1 MSKIASDC
9 SLYHEVQT
17 HGQCGKHTLNNL
29 LQGPVFSTA
38 DLDAIA
44 ECLCRITQ
52 ENLQTVVWKNP
63 YKSPLG
69 MGFYDVSVLEAA
81 LAQQQCTLSW
91 FDARHNIADCL
102 SEQTES
108 MVGLIA
114 HVPTS
119 FRWVPFWKGQHWFG
133 ILRLSNGE
141 FIDMDSRLSEP
152 VALGGFQMRKKNR
165 THKKPDESENPNAP
179 KIPKTFVM
187 RSGEVGH
194 SVMGLVGD
202 IRRLMEPN
210 TATKLR
216 ERKNNRLRD
225 FVAVAGPLG
234 VTHFVILSRTD
245 HGTNMRIARLPRG
258 PTLSFQVKTYSLAK
272 DIAAM
277 QKAPKS
283 PGLEFHMAPLL
294 VLNNF
299 GDSNEMKLMS
309 TVFQNMFPPI
319 NIQTMQLAD
328 ARRVVLLN
336 YNSETKNL
344 DFRHYNISI
353 KPVGISKSIKRVIT
367 TDVPDLQGFDDI
379 SDYVLRGAFASESDV
394 EDGPE
399 ATVTLGQDYVGRNNR
414 KQDQRAIKLVEL
426 GPRME
431 LKLVKI
437 QAGMCDGEVLYHDF
451 IKRSPEELKA
461 QKTERNKK
469 LQEKAARRKAQE
481 LNVAKKKAEKA
492 AAKEA
497 HRLAT
502 GGAPR
507 QPDEEENEDEDMDN
521 KDANGKRKRSDD
533 GNDGDDSD
541 VAQEDQFDDDSDNYS
556 DMGDMA
562 PQFSDED
569 EGDYS
574 GEDNDHMEGFSDDE

>member
-1 MSKIASDC
+1 M
-9 SLYHEVQT
+9 
-17 HGQCGKHTLNNL
+17 GK
-29 LQGPVFSTA
+29 A
-38 DLDAIA
+38 
-44 ECLCRITQ
+44 
-52 ENLQTVVWKNP
+52 
-63 YKSPLG
+63 
-69 MGFYDVSVLEAA
+69 
-81 LAQQQCTLSW
+81 
-91 FDARHNIADCL
+91 
-102 SEQTES
+102 
-108 MVGLIA
+108 
-114 HVPTS
+114 
-119 FRWVPFWKGQHWFG
+119 
-133 ILRLSNGE
+133 
-141 FIDMDSRLSEP
+141 
-152 VALGGFQMRKKNR
+152 RKKNR
-165 THKKPDESENPNAP
+165 THAKPEEGENPNAV
-179 KIPKTFVM
+179 KVPKTFVM
-187 RSGEVGH
+187 RSGEVGS

-234 VTHFVILSRTD
+234 VTHFVILSRTE
-245 HGTNMRIARLPRG
+245 HGTNMRISRVPRG

-283 PGLEFHMAPLL
+283 PGLEFQVAPLL

-336 YNSETKNL
+336 YNSETKHI
-344 DFRHYNISI
+344 DFRHYNVSV

-367 TDVPDLQGFDDI
+367 TAVPDLKGFDDI

-394 EDGPE
+394 EDGPDS
-399 ATVTLGQDYVGRNNR
+399 TVTLGQDYVGRNNR
-414 KQDQRAIKLVEL
+414 RQDQRAIKLVEL

-461 QKTERNKK
+461 QKAERQKK
-469 LQEKAARRKAQE
+469 AQEKAARRKAQE
-481 LNVAKKKAEKA
+481 ANVVKKKAEKA
-492 AAKEA
+492 AEKEA
-497 HRLAT
+497 HRIAT

-507 QPDEEENEDEDMDN
+507 KAGEDEDDEEEAHD
-521 KDANGKRKRSDD
+521 GKRKRAADD
-533 GNDGDDSD
+533 
-541 VAQEDQFDDDSDNYS
+541 EDEEEEEQDEEEQYQDDSDNYS
-556 DMGDMA
+556 DMGDLA
-562 PQFSDED
+562 PQFSDDED
-569 EGDYS
+569 EGAFS
-574 GEDNDHMEGFSDDE
+574 GEDDDHMEGLSDDE

>member
-1 MSKIASDC
+1 M
-9 SLYHEVQT
+9 
-17 HGQCGKHTLNNL
+17 GK
-29 LQGPVFSTA
+29 A
-38 DLDAIA
+38 
-44 ECLCRITQ
+44 
-52 ENLQTVVWKNP
+52 
-63 YKSPLG
+63 
-69 MGFYDVSVLEAA
+69 
-81 LAQQQCTLSW
+81 
-91 FDARHNIADCL
+91 
-102 SEQTES
+102 
-108 MVGLIA
+108 
-114 HVPTS
+114 
-119 FRWVPFWKGQHWFG
+119 
-133 ILRLSNGE
+133 
-141 FIDMDSRLSEP
+141 
-152 VALGGFQMRKKNR
+152 RKKSR
-165 THKKPDESENPNAP
+165 THKKADEGENPNAP
-179 KIPKTFVM
+179 KVPKTFVM

-194 SVMGLVGD
+194 SVMHLVSD

-234 VTHFVILSRTD
+234 VTHFVILSRTE
-245 HGTNMRIARLPRG
+245 HGTNLRISRVPRG

-283 PGLEFHMAPLL
+283 PGLEFHVAPLL

-336 YNSETKNL
+336 YNSETKHI
-344 DFRHYNISI
+344 DFRHYNVSV

-379 SDYVLRGAFASESDV
+379 SDYVLRGAFASESDI

-399 ATVTLGQDYVGRNNR
+399 STVTLGQDYIGRNNR

-431 LKLVKI
+431 LRLVKI
-437 QAGMCDGEVLYHDF
+437 QAGMCDGEVLFHDY
-451 IKRSPEELKA
+451 IKRTPEELKA
-461 QKTERNKK
+461 QKSEREKK
-469 LQEKAARRKAQE
+469 MQQKAARRMEQE
-481 LNVAKKKAEKA
+481 ANVIKKKAEKE
-492 AAKEA
+492 AAKEK

-507 QPDEEENEDEDMDN
+507 KPEGENDDDEEEDVENT
-521 KDANGKRKRSDD
+521 KGKRKRGVQDD
-533 GNDGDDSD
+533 EDEDEDEDGEE
-541 VAQEDQFDDDSDNYS
+541 QYNDDSDNYS

-562 PQFSDED
+562 PQFSDEG
-569 EGDYS
+569 EFSGD
-574 GEDNDHMEGFSDDE
+574 DDDQMEGFSDDDDLE

>member
-1 MSKIASDC
+1 M
-9 SLYHEVQT
+9 
-17 HGQCGKHTLNNL
+17 GK
-29 LQGPVFSTA
+29 G
-38 DLDAIA
+38 
-44 ECLCRITQ
+44 
-52 ENLQTVVWKNP
+52 
-63 YKSPLG
+63 
-69 MGFYDVSVLEAA
+69 
-81 LAQQQCTLSW
+81 
-91 FDARHNIADCL
+91 
-102 SEQTES
+102 
-108 MVGLIA
+108 
-114 HVPTS
+114 
-119 FRWVPFWKGQHWFG
+119 
-133 ILRLSNGE
+133 
-141 FIDMDSRLSEP
+141 
-152 VALGGFQMRKKNR
+152 RKKSR
-165 THKKPDESENPNAP
+165 THKKVEEGENPNAP
-179 KIPKTFVM
+179 KTPKTFVM

-194 SVMGLVGD
+194 SVMGLVND

-245 HGTNMRIARLPRG
+245 HGTNMRIARVPRG

-283 PGLEFHMAPLL
+283 PGLEFHVAPLL

-336 YNSETKNL
+336 YNSETKHL
-344 DFRHYNISI
+344 DFRHYNVSV

-367 TDVPDLQGFDDI
+367 TDVPDLKGFEDI

-394 EDGPE
+394 EDGPDS
-399 ATVTLGQDYVGRNNR
+399 TVTLGQDYVGRNNR
-414 KQDQRAIKLVEL
+414 RQDQRAIKLVEL

-437 QAGMCDGEVLYHDF
+437 QGGMCDGEVLYHDF

-461 QKTERNKK
+461 QKAERQKK
-469 LQEKAARRKAQE
+469 MQEKAARRKAQE
-481 LNVAKKKAEKA
+481 VNVAKKKAEKA
-492 AAKEA
+492 AEKEA
-497 HRLAT
+497 HRIAT

-507 QPDEEENEDEDMDN
+507 KPEDEDEEDDGES
-521 KDANGKRKRSDD
+521 KEANGKRKRAVDE
-533 GNDGDDSD
+533 
-541 VAQEDQFDDDSDNYS
+541 EDEDEEAEEQYDEESDNYS

-562 PQFSDED
+562 QAFSDDE

-574 GEDNDHMEGFSDDE
+574 GEDDDQMEGFSDDDE

>member
-1 MSKIASDC
+1 MD
-9 SLYHEVQT
+9 
-17 HGQCGKHTLNNL
+17 
-29 LQGPVFSTA
+29 
-38 DLDAIA
+38 
-44 ECLCRITQ
+44 
-52 ENLQTVVWKNP
+52 
-63 YKSPLG
+63 
-69 MGFYDVSVLEAA
+69 
-81 LAQQQCTLSW
+81 
-91 FDARHNIADCL
+91 IADCL

-152 VALGGFQMRKKNR
+152 VALGGFQMTIDFLNDILHNGGRLFLIHRTSGTEAEELTEATMRKKNR

-533 GNDGDDSD
+533 GDDSDDSD

>member
-1 MSKIASDC
+1 M
-9 SLYHEVQT
+9 
-17 HGQCGKHTLNNL
+17 GK
-29 LQGPVFSTA
+29 A
-38 DLDAIA
+38 
-44 ECLCRITQ
+44 
-52 ENLQTVVWKNP
+52 
-63 YKSPLG
+63 
-69 MGFYDVSVLEAA
+69 
-81 LAQQQCTLSW
+81 
-91 FDARHNIADCL
+91 
-102 SEQTES
+102 
-108 MVGLIA
+108 
-114 HVPTS
+114 
-119 FRWVPFWKGQHWFG
+119 
-133 ILRLSNGE
+133 
-141 FIDMDSRLSEP
+141 
-152 VALGGFQMRKKNR
+152 RKKNR
-165 THKKPDESENPNAP
+165 THAKPEEGENPNAV
-179 KIPKTFVM
+179 KVPKTFVM
-187 RSGEVGH
+187 RSGEVGS

-234 VTHFVILSRTD
+234 VTHFVILSRTE
-245 HGTNMRIARLPRG
+245 HGTNMRISRVPRG

-283 PGLEFHMAPLL
+283 PGLEFHVAPLL

-336 YNSETKNL
+336 YNSETKHI
-344 DFRHYNISI
+344 DFRHYNVSI

-367 TDVPDLQGFDDI
+367 TAVSDLKGFDDI

-394 EDGPE
+394 EDGPDS
-399 ATVTLGQDYVGRNNR
+399 TVTLGQDYVGRNNR

-461 QKTERNKK
+461 QKAERQKK
-469 LQEKAARRKAQE
+469 VQEKAARRKTQE
-481 LNVAKKKAEKA
+481 ANVVKKKAEKA
-492 AAKEA
+492 AEKEA
-497 HRLAT
+497 HRIAT

-507 QPDEEENEDEDMDN
+507 KDEDDEEEEEAN
-521 KDANGKRKRSDD
+521 KDGKRKRAADD
-533 GNDGDDSD
+533 EDDE
-541 VAQEDQFDDDSDNYS
+541 AEDEEEQYQDDSDNYS

-562 PQFSDED
+562 PQFSDDED
-569 EGDYS
+569 EGAYS
-574 GEDNDHMEGFSDDE
+574 GEDDDQMEGLSDDE

>member
-1 MSKIASDC
+1 M
-9 SLYHEVQT
+9 
-17 HGQCGKHTLNNL
+17 GK
-29 LQGPVFSTA
+29 A
-38 DLDAIA
+38 
-44 ECLCRITQ
+44 
-52 ENLQTVVWKNP
+52 
-63 YKSPLG
+63 
-69 MGFYDVSVLEAA
+69 
-81 LAQQQCTLSW
+81 
-91 FDARHNIADCL
+91 
-102 SEQTES
+102 
-108 MVGLIA
+108 
-114 HVPTS
+114 
-119 FRWVPFWKGQHWFG
+119 
-133 ILRLSNGE
+133 
-141 FIDMDSRLSEP
+141 
-152 VALGGFQMRKKNR
+152 RKKNR
-165 THKKPDESENPNAP
+165 THKKAEEGENPNAA
-179 KIPKTFVM
+179 KVPKTFVM

-194 SVMGLVGD
+194 SVMGLVND

-245 HGTNMRIARLPRG
+245 HGTNLRIARVPRG
-258 PTLSFQVKTYSLAK
+258 PTLSFQIKTYSLAK

-283 PGLEFHMAPLL
+283 PGLEFHVAPLL

-319 NIQTMQLAD
+319 NIQTMQLSE

-336 YNSETKNL
+336 YNSETKHI
-344 DFRHYNISI
+344 DFRHYNVSV

-367 TDVPDLQGFDDI
+367 TDVPDLQGFEDI

-394 EDGPE
+394 EDGPDS
-399 ATVTLGQDYVGRNNR
+399 TVTLGQDYIGRNNR

-431 LKLVKI
+431 LKLIKI
-437 QAGMCDGEVLYHDF
+437 QAGLCDGEVLYHDF

-461 QKTERNKK
+461 QKAERQKK
-469 LQEKAARRKAQE
+469 MQEKAARRKEQE
-481 LNVAKKKAEKA
+481 LNVAKKKAEKE

-497 HRLAT
+497 HRIAT

-507 QPDEEENEDEDMDN
+507 KAEDEDEDEDEEDS
-521 KDANGKRKRSDD
+521 KSANGKRKRNDSEEGEDQ
-533 GNDGDDSD
+533 DGD
-541 VAQEDQFDDDSDNYS
+541 QEDHYNDASDDNYS

-562 PQFSDED
+562 PQFSDDDEED
-569 EGDYS
+569 FSVD
-574 GEDNDHMEGFSDDE
+574 DNDQMEGFSDDDLE

>member
-1 MSKIASDC
+1 M
-9 SLYHEVQT
+9 
-17 HGQCGKHTLNNL
+17 GK
-29 LQGPVFSTA
+29 A
-38 DLDAIA
+38 
-44 ECLCRITQ
+44 
-52 ENLQTVVWKNP
+52 
-63 YKSPLG
+63 
-69 MGFYDVSVLEAA
+69 
-81 LAQQQCTLSW
+81 
-91 FDARHNIADCL
+91 
-102 SEQTES
+102 
-108 MVGLIA
+108 
-114 HVPTS
+114 
-119 FRWVPFWKGQHWFG
+119 
-133 ILRLSNGE
+133 
-141 FIDMDSRLSEP
+141 
-152 VALGGFQMRKKNR
+152 RKKNR
-165 THKKPDESENPNAP
+165 THKKVEEGENPNAP
-179 KIPKTFVM
+179 KTPKTFVM

-194 SVMGLVGD
+194 SVMGLVND

-234 VTHFVILSRTD
+234 VTHFVILSRTE
-245 HGTNMRIARLPRG
+245 HGTNMRISRVPRG

-272 DIAAM
+272 DIIAM
-277 QKAPKS
+277 QKSPKS
-283 PGLEFHMAPLL
+283 PGLEFQVAPLL

-309 TVFQNMFPPI
+309 TIFQNMFPPI

-336 YNSETKNL
+336 YNSETKHI
-344 DFRHYNISI
+344 DFRHYNVAV

-367 TDVPDLQGFDDI
+367 TGVPDLQGFEDI

-399 ATVTLGQDYVGRNNR
+399 STVTLGQDFVGRNNR
-414 KQDQRAIKLVEL
+414 RQDQRAIKLVEL

-451 IKRSPEELKA
+451 VKRTPEELKA
-461 QKTERNKK
+461 QKAERQKK
-469 LQEKAARRKAQE
+469 SQEKAARRKTQE
-481 LNVAKKKAEKA
+481 QNVVKKKAEKA
-492 AAKEA
+492 AEKEA

-507 QPDEEENEDEDMDN
+507 KPEDDDEEEEVDT
-521 KDANGKRKRSDD
+521 KGKRKRAAQDEGEEEEEEEEEEVPEYNDSDD
-533 GNDGDDSD
+533 
-541 VAQEDQFDDDSDNYS
+541 YS

-562 PQFSDED
+562 HQFSDDD
-569 EGDYS
+569 EEEFS
-574 GEDNDHMEGFSDDE
+574 GEDDDQMEGFSDDE

>member
-1 MSKIASDC
+1 M
-9 SLYHEVQT
+9 
-17 HGQCGKHTLNNL
+17 GK
-29 LQGPVFSTA
+29 A
-38 DLDAIA
+38 
-44 ECLCRITQ
+44 
-52 ENLQTVVWKNP
+52 
-63 YKSPLG
+63 
-69 MGFYDVSVLEAA
+69 
-81 LAQQQCTLSW
+81 
-91 FDARHNIADCL
+91 
-102 SEQTES
+102 
-108 MVGLIA
+108 
-114 HVPTS
+114 
-119 FRWVPFWKGQHWFG
+119 
-133 ILRLSNGE
+133 
-141 FIDMDSRLSEP
+141 
-152 VALGGFQMRKKNR
+152 RKKNR
-165 THKKPDESENPNAP
+165 THAKPEEGENPNAV
-179 KIPKTFVM
+179 KVPKTFVM
-187 RSGEVGH
+187 RSGEVGS

-234 VTHFVILSRTD
+234 VTHFVILSRTE
-245 HGTNMRIARLPRG
+245 HGTNMRISRVPRG

-283 PGLEFHMAPLL
+283 PGLEFQVAPLL

-336 YNSETKNL
+336 YNSETKHI
-344 DFRHYNISI
+344 DFRHYNVSV

-367 TDVPDLQGFDDI
+367 TTVPDLKGFDDI

-394 EDGPE
+394 EDGPDS
-399 ATVTLGQDYVGRNNR
+399 TVTLGQDYVGRNNR

-461 QKTERNKK
+461 QKAERQKK
-469 LQEKAARRKAQE
+469 AQEKAARRKAQE
-481 LNVAKKKAEKA
+481 ANVAKKKIEKA
-492 AAKEA
+492 AEKEA
-497 HRLAT
+497 HRIAT

-507 QPDEEENEDEDMDN
+507 KDEDDEEEDETP
-521 KDANGKRKRSDD
+521 KDGKRKRAADD
-533 GNDGDDSD
+533 
-541 VAQEDQFDDDSDNYS
+541 EDEEDEDEEEQYQDDSDNYS

-562 PQFSDED
+562 PQFSDDDD
-569 EGDYS
+569 EGVYS
-574 GEDNDHMEGFSDDE
+574 GDDNDHMEGLSDDE

>member
-1 MSKIASDC
+1 
-9 SLYHEVQT
+9 
-17 HGQCGKHTLNNL
+17 
-29 LQGPVFSTA
+29 
-38 DLDAIA
+38 
-44 ECLCRITQ
+44 
-52 ENLQTVVWKNP
+52 
-63 YKSPLG
+63 
-69 MGFYDVSVLEAA
+69 
-81 LAQQQCTLSW
+81 
-91 FDARHNIADCL
+91 
-102 SEQTES
+102 
-108 MVGLIA
+108 
-114 HVPTS
+114 
-119 FRWVPFWKGQHWFG
+119 
-133 ILRLSNGE
+133 
-141 FIDMDSRLSEP
+141 
-152 VALGGFQMRKKNR
+152 
-165 THKKPDESENPNAP
+165 THKKVEEGENPNAP
-179 KIPKTFVM
+179 KTPKTFVM

-194 SVMGLVGD
+194 SVMGLVND

-245 HGTNMRIARLPRG
+245 HGTNMRIARVPRG

-283 PGLEFHMAPLL
+283 PGLEFHVAPLL

-336 YNSETKNL
+336 YNSETKHL
-344 DFRHYNISI
+344 DFRHYNVSV

-367 TDVPDLQGFDDI
+367 TDVPDLKGFEDI

-394 EDGPE
+394 EDGPDS
-399 ATVTLGQDYVGRNNR
+399 TVTLGQDYVGRNNKR
-414 KQDQRAIKLVEL
+414 QDQRAIKLVEL

-437 QAGMCDGEVLYHDF
+437 QGGMCDGEVLYHDF

-461 QKTERNKK
+461 QKAERQKK
-469 LQEKAARRKAQE
+469 MQEKAARRKAQE
-481 LNVAKKKAEKA
+481 VNVAKKKAEKA
-492 AAKEA
+492 AEKEA
-497 HRLAT
+497 HRIAT

-507 QPDEEENEDEDMDN
+507 KPEDEDDEDEDVES
-521 KDANGKRKRSDD
+521 KEANGKRKRAVDEEEEEDEEEDAEEQYDD
-533 GNDGDDSD
+533 
-541 VAQEDQFDDDSDNYS
+541 ESDNYS

-562 PQFSDED
+562 QPFSDD
-569 EGDYS
+569 EEGVYS
-574 GEDNDHMEGFSDDE
+574 GEDDDQMEGFSDDDE

>member
-1 MSKIASDC
+1 M
-9 SLYHEVQT
+9 
-17 HGQCGKHTLNNL
+17 GK
-29 LQGPVFSTA
+29 G
-38 DLDAIA
+38 
-44 ECLCRITQ
+44 
-52 ENLQTVVWKNP
+52 
-63 YKSPLG
+63 
-69 MGFYDVSVLEAA
+69 
-81 LAQQQCTLSW
+81 
-91 FDARHNIADCL
+91 
-102 SEQTES
+102 
-108 MVGLIA
+108 
-114 HVPTS
+114 
-119 FRWVPFWKGQHWFG
+119 
-133 ILRLSNGE
+133 
-141 FIDMDSRLSEP
+141 
-152 VALGGFQMRKKNR
+152 RKKSR
-165 THKKPDESENPNAP
+165 THKKVEEGENPNAP
-179 KIPKTFVM
+179 KTPKTFVM

-194 SVMGLVGD
+194 SVMGLVND

-245 HGTNMRIARLPRG
+245 HGTNMRIARVPRG

-283 PGLEFHMAPLL
+283 PGLEFHVAPLL

-336 YNSETKNL
+336 YNSETKHL
-344 DFRHYNISI
+344 DFRHYNVSV

-367 TDVPDLQGFDDI
+367 TDVPDLKGFEDI

-394 EDGPE
+394 EDGPDS
-399 ATVTLGQDYVGRNNR
+399 TVTLGQDYVGRNNKR
-414 KQDQRAIKLVEL
+414 QDQRAIKLVEL

-437 QAGMCDGEVLYHDF
+437 QGGMCDGEVLYHDF

-461 QKTERNKK
+461 QKAERQKK

-481 LNVAKKKAEKA
+481 VNVAKKKAEKA
-492 AAKEA
+492 AEKEA
-497 HRLAT
+497 HRIAT

-507 QPDEEENEDEDMDN
+507 KPEDEDEEDEDN
-521 KDANGKRKRSDD
+521 DSKDANGKRKRT
-533 GNDGDDSD
+533 
-541 VAQEDQFDDDSDNYS
+541 DDDEDEEEEAEEQYDDESDNYS

-562 PQFSDED
+562 QQFSDDE

-574 GEDNDHMEGFSDDE
+574 GEDDDQMEGLSDDDE

>member
-1 MSKIASDC
+1 M
-9 SLYHEVQT
+9 
-17 HGQCGKHTLNNL
+17 GK
-29 LQGPVFSTA
+29 G
-38 DLDAIA
+38 
-44 ECLCRITQ
+44 
-52 ENLQTVVWKNP
+52 
-63 YKSPLG
+63 
-69 MGFYDVSVLEAA
+69 
-81 LAQQQCTLSW
+81 
-91 FDARHNIADCL
+91 
-102 SEQTES
+102 
-108 MVGLIA
+108 
-114 HVPTS
+114 
-119 FRWVPFWKGQHWFG
+119 
-133 ILRLSNGE
+133 
-141 FIDMDSRLSEP
+141 
-152 VALGGFQMRKKNR
+152 RKKSR
-165 THKKPDESENPNAP
+165 THKKVEEGENPNAP
-179 KIPKTFVM
+179 KTPKTFVM

-194 SVMGLVGD
+194 SVMGLVND

-245 HGTNMRIARLPRG
+245 HGTNMRIARVPRG

-283 PGLEFHMAPLL
+283 PGLEFHVAPLL

-336 YNSETKNL
+336 YNSETKHL
-344 DFRHYNISI
+344 DFRHYNVSV

-367 TDVPDLQGFDDI
+367 TDVPDLKGFEDI

-394 EDGPE
+394 EDGPDS
-399 ATVTLGQDYVGRNNR
+399 TVTLGQDYVGRNNKR
-414 KQDQRAIKLVEL
+414 QDQRAIKLVEL

-461 QKTERNKK
+461 QKAERQKK
-469 LQEKAARRKAQE
+469 MQEKAARRKAQE
-481 LNVAKKKAEKA
+481 VNMAKKKAEKA
-492 AAKEA
+492 AEKEA
-497 HRLAT
+497 HRIAT

-507 QPDEEENEDEDMDN
+507 KPEDEDEEDEDVDS
-521 KDANGKRKRSDD
+521 KEANGKRKRTDD
-533 GNDGDDSD
+533 GEDEEDEDEAEEQYDD
-541 VAQEDQFDDDSDNYS
+541 ESDNYS
-556 DMGDMA
+556 DMGDLA
-562 PQFSDED
+562 QQFSDD
-569 EGDYS
+569 EEGEYS
-574 GEDNDHMEGFSDDE
+574 GEDDDQMEGLSDDDDE

>member
-1 MSKIASDC
+1 M
-9 SLYHEVQT
+9 
-17 HGQCGKHTLNNL
+17 GK
-29 LQGPVFSTA
+29 G
-38 DLDAIA
+38 
-44 ECLCRITQ
+44 
-52 ENLQTVVWKNP
+52 
-63 YKSPLG
+63 
-69 MGFYDVSVLEAA
+69 
-81 LAQQQCTLSW
+81 
-91 FDARHNIADCL
+91 
-102 SEQTES
+102 
-108 MVGLIA
+108 
-114 HVPTS
+114 
-119 FRWVPFWKGQHWFG
+119 
-133 ILRLSNGE
+133 
-141 FIDMDSRLSEP
+141 
-152 VALGGFQMRKKNR
+152 RKKSR
-165 THKKPDESENPNAP
+165 THKKVEEGENPNAP
-179 KIPKTFVM
+179 KTPKTFVM

-194 SVMGLVGD
+194 WVMGLVND

-245 HGTNMRIARLPRG
+245 HGTNMRIARVPRG

-283 PGLEFHMAPLL
+283 PGLEFHVAPLL

-336 YNSETKNL
+336 YNSETKHL
-344 DFRHYNISI
+344 DFRHYNVSV

-367 TDVPDLQGFDDI
+367 TDVPDLKGFEDI

-394 EDGPE
+394 EDGPDS
-399 ATVTLGQDYVGRNNR
+399 TVTLGQDYVGRNNKR
-414 KQDQRAIKLVEL
+414 QDQRAIKLVEL

-437 QAGMCDGEVLYHDF
+437 QGGMCDGEVLYHDF

-461 QKTERNKK
+461 QKAERQKK

-481 LNVAKKKAEKA
+481 VNVAKKKAEKA
-492 AAKEA
+492 AEKEA
-497 HRLAT
+497 HRIAT

-507 QPDEEENEDEDMDN
+507 KPEDEDEDDEEGES
-521 KDANGKRKRSDD
+521 KEANGKRKRTEDEVEDEEKEAEEQYDD
-533 GNDGDDSD
+533 
-541 VAQEDQFDDDSDNYS
+541 ESDNYS

-562 PQFSDED
+562 QPFSDD
-569 EGDYS
+569 EEADYS
-574 GEDNDHMEGFSDDE
+574 GEDDDQMEGFSDDEE

>member
-1 MSKIASDC
+1 M
-9 SLYHEVQT
+9 
-17 HGQCGKHTLNNL
+17 GK
-29 LQGPVFSTA
+29 A
-38 DLDAIA
+38 
-44 ECLCRITQ
+44 
-52 ENLQTVVWKNP
+52 
-63 YKSPLG
+63 
-69 MGFYDVSVLEAA
+69 
-81 LAQQQCTLSW
+81 
-91 FDARHNIADCL
+91 
-102 SEQTES
+102 
-108 MVGLIA
+108 
-114 HVPTS
+114 
-119 FRWVPFWKGQHWFG
+119 
-133 ILRLSNGE
+133 
-141 FIDMDSRLSEP
+141 
-152 VALGGFQMRKKNR
+152 RKKTR
-165 THKKPDESENPNAP
+165 THKKADEGENPNAP
-179 KIPKTFVM
+179 KVPKTFVM

-194 SVMGLVGD
+194 SVMHLVSD

-234 VTHFVILSRTD
+234 VTHFVILSRTE
-245 HGTNMRIARLPRG
+245 HGTNLRISRVPRG

-283 PGLEFHMAPLL
+283 PGLEFHVAPLL

-336 YNSETKNL
+336 YNSETKHI
-344 DFRHYNISI
+344 DFRHYNVSV
-353 KPVGISKSIKRVIT
+353 KAVGISKSIKRVIN

-399 ATVTLGQDYVGRNNR
+399 STVTLGQDYIGRNNR

-431 LKLVKI
+431 LRLVKI
-437 QAGMCDGEVLYHDF
+437 QAGMCDGEVLFHDY
-451 IKRSPEELKA
+451 IKRTPEELKA
-461 QKTERNKK
+461 QKSEREKK
-469 LQEKAARRKAQE
+469 MQQKAARRKEQE
-481 LNVAKKKAEKA
+481 ANVIKKKAEKE
-492 AAKEA
+492 AAKEK

-507 QPDEEENEDEDMDN
+507 KPEEENDGDEEEDADN
-521 KDANGKRKRSDD
+521 TKGKRKRGVQDD
-533 GNDGDDSD
+533 EDEDEDEDGEE
-541 VAQEDQFDDDSDNYS
+541 QYNDDSDNYS

-562 PQFSDED
+562 PQFSDEG
-569 EGDYS
+569 EFSGD
-574 GEDNDHMEGFSDDE
+574 DDDQMEGFSDDDDLE

>member
-1 MSKIASDC
+1 M
-9 SLYHEVQT
+9 
-17 HGQCGKHTLNNL
+17 GK
-29 LQGPVFSTA
+29 A
-38 DLDAIA
+38 
-44 ECLCRITQ
+44 
-52 ENLQTVVWKNP
+52 
-63 YKSPLG
+63 
-69 MGFYDVSVLEAA
+69 
-81 LAQQQCTLSW
+81 
-91 FDARHNIADCL
+91 
-102 SEQTES
+102 
-108 MVGLIA
+108 
-114 HVPTS
+114 
-119 FRWVPFWKGQHWFG
+119 
-133 ILRLSNGE
+133 
-141 FIDMDSRLSEP
+141 
-152 VALGGFQMRKKNR
+152 RKKTR
-165 THKKPDESENPNAP
+165 THKKAEEGENPNAP
-179 KIPKTFVM
+179 KTPKTFVM

-194 SVMGLVGD
+194 SVMGLVSD

-245 HGTNMRIARLPRG
+245 HGTNMRIARVPRG

-283 PGLEFHMAPLL
+283 PGLEFHVAPLL

-336 YNSETKNL
+336 YNSETKHL
-344 DFRHYNISI
+344 DFRHYNVSV

-367 TDVPDLQGFDDI
+367 TEVPDLKGFDDI

-399 ATVTLGQDYVGRNNR
+399 STVTLGQDYIGRNNR
-414 KQDQRAIKLVEL
+414 RQDQRAIKLVEL

-437 QAGMCDGEVLYHDF
+437 QGGMCDGEVLYHDF
-451 IKRSPEELKA
+451 IKRTPEELKA
-461 QKTERNKK
+461 QKAERQKK

-492 AAKEA
+492 AEKEA
-497 HRLAT
+497 HRIAT

-507 QPDEEENEDEDMDN
+507 KPDEEKDEDEDEDEESL
-521 KDANGKRKRSDD
+521 ASNGKRKRGEEEEEDKDD
-533 GNDGDDSD
+533 H
-541 VAQEDQFDDDSDNYS
+541 DDDQYEDESDNYS

-562 PQFSDED
+562 PQFSDDED

-574 GEDNDHMEGFSDDE
+574 GEDHDQMEGFSDDDE

>member
-1 MSKIASDC
+1 M
-9 SLYHEVQT
+9 
-17 HGQCGKHTLNNL
+17 GK
-29 LQGPVFSTA
+29 A
-38 DLDAIA
+38 
-44 ECLCRITQ
+44 
-52 ENLQTVVWKNP
+52 
-63 YKSPLG
+63 
-69 MGFYDVSVLEAA
+69 
-81 LAQQQCTLSW
+81 
-91 FDARHNIADCL
+91 
-102 SEQTES
+102 
-108 MVGLIA
+108 
-114 HVPTS
+114 
-119 FRWVPFWKGQHWFG
+119 
-133 ILRLSNGE
+133 
-141 FIDMDSRLSEP
+141 
-152 VALGGFQMRKKNR
+152 RKKSR
-165 THKKPDESENPNAP
+165 THKKADEGENPNAP
-179 KIPKTFVM
+179 KVPKTFVM

-194 SVMGLVGD
+194 SVMHLVSD

-234 VTHFVILSRTD
+234 VTHFVILSRTE
-245 HGTNMRIARLPRG
+245 HGTNLRISRVPRG

-283 PGLEFHMAPLL
+283 PGLEFHVAPLL

-336 YNSETKNL
+336 YNSETKHI
-344 DFRHYNISI
+344 DFRHYNVSV

-379 SDYVLRGAFASESDV
+379 SDYVLRGAFASESDI

-399 ATVTLGQDYVGRNNR
+399 STVTLGQDYIGRNNR

-431 LKLVKI
+431 LRLVKI
-437 QAGMCDGEVLYHDF
+437 QAGMCDGEVLFHDY
-451 IKRSPEELKA
+451 IKRTPEELKA
-461 QKTERNKK
+461 QKSEREKK
-469 LQEKAARRKAQE
+469 MQQKAARRMEQE
-481 LNVAKKKAEKA
+481 ANVIKKKAEKE
-492 AAKEA
+492 AAKEK

-507 QPDEEENEDEDMDN
+507 KPEGENDDDEEEDVENT
-521 KDANGKRKRSDD
+521 KGKRKRGVQDD
-533 GNDGDDSD
+533 EDEDEDGEE
-541 VAQEDQFDDDSDNYS
+541 QYNDDSDNYS

-562 PQFSDED
+562 PQFSDEG
-569 EGDYS
+569 EFSGD
-574 GEDNDHMEGFSDDE
+574 DDDQMEGFSDDDDLE

>member
-1 MSKIASDC
+1 M
-9 SLYHEVQT
+9 
-17 HGQCGKHTLNNL
+17 GK
-29 LQGPVFSTA
+29 A
-38 DLDAIA
+38 
-44 ECLCRITQ
+44 
-52 ENLQTVVWKNP
+52 
-63 YKSPLG
+63 
-69 MGFYDVSVLEAA
+69 
-81 LAQQQCTLSW
+81 
-91 FDARHNIADCL
+91 
-102 SEQTES
+102 
-108 MVGLIA
+108 
-114 HVPTS
+114 
-119 FRWVPFWKGQHWFG
+119 
-133 ILRLSNGE
+133 
-141 FIDMDSRLSEP
+141 
-152 VALGGFQMRKKNR
+152 RKKTR
-165 THKKPDESENPNAP
+165 THKKAEEGENPNAP
-179 KIPKTFVM
+179 KTPKTFVM

-194 SVMGLVGD
+194 SVMGLVND

-245 HGTNMRIARLPRG
+245 HGTNLRISRIPRG

-283 PGLEFHMAPLL
+283 PGLEFHVAPLL

-336 YNSETKNL
+336 YNSETKHI
-344 DFRHYNISI
+344 DFRHYNVSV

-394 EDGPE
+394 EDGPDS
-399 ATVTLGQDYVGRNNR
+399 TVTLGQDYIGRNNR

-431 LKLVKI
+431 LRLVKI

-461 QKTERNKK
+461 QKVEREKK
-469 LQEKAARRKAQE
+469 MQEKAARRKAQE
-481 LNVAKKKAEKA
+481 ANVAKKKTEKE

-497 HRLAT
+497 HRIAT

-507 QPDEEENEDEDMDN
+507 KPEQEEEDEEEETT
-521 KDANGKRKRSDD
+521 NGKRKR
-533 GNDGDDSD
+533 ND
-541 VAQEDQFDDDSDNYS
+541 QEEDEDADEQYNDDSDNYS

-562 PQFSDED
+562 PQFSDDD
-569 EGDYS
+569 EGEYS
-574 GEDNDHMEGFSDDE
+574 GEDNDQMEGFSDDDLE

>member
-1 MSKIASDC
+1 M
-9 SLYHEVQT
+9 
-17 HGQCGKHTLNNL
+17 GK
-29 LQGPVFSTA
+29 G
-38 DLDAIA
+38 
-44 ECLCRITQ
+44 
-52 ENLQTVVWKNP
+52 
-63 YKSPLG
+63 
-69 MGFYDVSVLEAA
+69 
-81 LAQQQCTLSW
+81 
-91 FDARHNIADCL
+91 
-102 SEQTES
+102 
-108 MVGLIA
+108 
-114 HVPTS
+114 
-119 FRWVPFWKGQHWFG
+119 
-133 ILRLSNGE
+133 
-141 FIDMDSRLSEP
+141 
-152 VALGGFQMRKKNR
+152 RKKSR
-165 THKKPDESENPNAP
+165 THKKVEEGENPNAP
-179 KIPKTFVM
+179 KTPKTFVM

-194 SVMGLVGD
+194 SVMGLVND

-245 HGTNMRIARLPRG
+245 HGTNMRIARVPRG

-283 PGLEFHMAPLL
+283 PGLEFHVAPLL

-336 YNSETKNL
+336 YNSETKHL
-344 DFRHYNISI
+344 DFRHYNVSV

-367 TDVPDLQGFDDI
+367 TDVPDLKGFEDI

-394 EDGPE
+394 EDGPDS
-399 ATVTLGQDYVGRNNR
+399 TVTLGQDYVGRNNKR
-414 KQDQRAIKLVEL
+414 QDQRAIKLVEL

-437 QAGMCDGEVLYHDF
+437 QGGMCDGEVLYHDF

-461 QKTERNKK
+461 QKAERQKK
-469 LQEKAARRKAQE
+469 MQEKAARRKAQE
-481 LNVAKKKAEKA
+481 VNVAKKKAEKA
-492 AAKEA
+492 AEKEA
-497 HRLAT
+497 HRIAT

-507 QPDEEENEDEDMDN
+507 KPEDEDDEDEDVES
-521 KDANGKRKRSDD
+521 KEANGKRKRAVDEEEEEDEEEDAEEQYDD
-533 GNDGDDSD
+533 
-541 VAQEDQFDDDSDNYS
+541 ESDNYS

-562 PQFSDED
+562 QPFSDD
-569 EGDYS
+569 EEGVYS
-574 GEDNDHMEGFSDDE
+574 GEDDDQMEGFSDDDE

>member
-1 MSKIASDC
+1 M
-9 SLYHEVQT
+9 
-17 HGQCGKHTLNNL
+17 GK
-29 LQGPVFSTA
+29 A
-38 DLDAIA
+38 
-44 ECLCRITQ
+44 
-52 ENLQTVVWKNP
+52 
-63 YKSPLG
+63 
-69 MGFYDVSVLEAA
+69 
-81 LAQQQCTLSW
+81 
-91 FDARHNIADCL
+91 
-102 SEQTES
+102 
-108 MVGLIA
+108 
-114 HVPTS
+114 
-119 FRWVPFWKGQHWFG
+119 
-133 ILRLSNGE
+133 
-141 FIDMDSRLSEP
+141 
-152 VALGGFQMRKKNR
+152 RKKTR
-165 THKKPDESENPNAP
+165 THKKAEEGENPNAQ
-179 KIPKTFVM
+179 KTPKTFVM

-194 SVMGLVGD
+194 SVMGLVND

-245 HGTNMRIARLPRG
+245 HGTNLRISRIPRG

-277 QKAPKS
+277 QKSPKS
-283 PGLEFHMAPLL
+283 PGLEFQVAPLL

-319 NIQTMQLAD
+319 NIQTMQLSE

-336 YNSETKNL
+336 YNSETKHI
-344 DFRHYNISI
+344 DFRHYNVSV
-353 KPVGISKSIKRVIT
+353 KPVGISKSIKRVINT
-367 TDVPDLQGFDDI
+367 EVPDLQGFDDI

-394 EDGPE
+394 EDGPDS
-399 ATVTLGQDYVGRNNR
+399 TVTLGQDYVGRNNR

-431 LKLVKI
+431 MKLVKI

-451 IKRSPEELKA
+451 IKRSSEELKT
-461 QKTERNKK
+461 QKVEREKK
-469 LQEKAARRKAQE
+469 MQEKAARRKAQE
-481 LNVAKKKAEKA
+481 LNVAKKKVEKE

-497 HRLAT
+497 HRIAT

-507 QPDEEENEDEDMDN
+507 KADGEDN
-521 KDANGKRKRSDD
+521 AAGKRKRGGDD
-533 GNDGDDSD
+533 EGDEDGD
-541 VAQEDQFDDDSDNYS
+541 EDEQDQNDNDSDNYS

-562 PQFSDED
+562 PQFSDDD
-569 EGDYS
+569 EEEFSGD
-574 GEDNDHMEGFSDDE
+574 DNDQMEGFSDDELE